1 MDIIFKQYD
10 ARRDRF
16 EEGALTSEARYLETI
31 AIWDAIL
38 SFENPAKSLFGL
50 EAFHSMGG
58 YGAGRFRGR
67 QAHVDYNL
75 ILVTNGLVG
84 LFLYLNISHR
94 SISFDTTNY
103 AAFSVNKKAL
113 CTFITWTQGRPWV
126 SPLANMKGLLCAFFD
141 PDFNGTKFL
150 TLAMARVNNP
160 ALSPSRKLSTC
171 LNFRFTIFK
180 KLSTIDVVFFMPCL
194 TLCDA

>member
-84 LFLYLNISHR
+84 LFLYLNIYFTIYRYYMKKTIKGKISNSHHNQ
-94 SISFDTTNY
+94 S
-103 AAFSVNKKAL
+103 NKNKEKIFIAVFWAL
-113 CTFITWTQGRPWV
+113 
-126 SPLANMKGLLCAFFD
+126 
-141 PDFNGTKFL
+141 FL
-150 TLAMARVNNP
+150 TSM
-160 ALSPSRKLSTC
+160 
-171 LNFRFTIFK
+171 FTS
-180 KLSTIDVVFFMPCL
+180 LGGH
-194 TLCDA
+194 A